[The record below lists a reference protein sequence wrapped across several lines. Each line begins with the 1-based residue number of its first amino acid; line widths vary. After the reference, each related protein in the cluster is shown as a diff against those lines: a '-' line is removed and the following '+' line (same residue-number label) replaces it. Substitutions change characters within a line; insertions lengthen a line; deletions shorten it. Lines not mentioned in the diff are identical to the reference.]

1 MLKPVHG
8 YAPEYNYLTPVV
20 NSSIS
25 FPISVTRE
33 KLNCAFGNAVN
44 LLTYI
49 NHFNTGLKQTLLIMQ
64 AQSRGCCLSE
74 IRKCIKECGYDTFTL
89 PSISSY
95 SVMQTFVTELGI
107 PMLVSLELNFG
118 SFTCNHVIG
127 ISPIISS
134 ETSQLEYHIIDDAH
148 PELKA
153 MNFSKENMDWCC
165 GKELSFDKITY
176 GFAFVPGWNRV

>member
-1 MLKPVHG
+1 ML
-8 YAPEYNYLTPVV
+8 
-20 NSSIS
+20 
-25 FPISVTRE
+25 
-33 KLNCAFGNAVN
+33 
-44 LLTYI
+44 
-49 NHFNTGLKQTLLIMQ
+49 
-64 AQSRGCCLSE
+64 
-74 IRKCIKECGYDTFTL
+74 
-89 PSISSY
+89 
-95 SVMQTFVTELGI
+95 QTFVTELGI

-134 ETSQLEYHIIDDAH
+134 ETSQLEYHIIDGAH

-176 GFAFVPGWNRV
+176 GFAFVPGWNRVCEMFNDDSGYHLVPGTAVCLTSSMKKRKENEKNKTTPPMKGCLHSMYPREGRMSM